1 MGGGWR
7 GFPCVGRRE
16 PSLCLQSSLGS
27 AASFS
32 HCKNVQL
39 QIFAE
44 TGIMVT
50 TKHQSCAESVV
61 KIIHYPRHPCIV
73 YGTCCLCPAYS
84 HHATLS
90 TAVVLLCT
98 VLWMLSMFP
107 PPSPAQSSAALFR
120 QLSHRFL
127 CNSII
132 SIEAGQAL
140 ILKAVTPSNFIQ
152 PGGVWTM
159 V

>member
-27 AASFS
+27 ADSFS

-61 KIIHYPRHPCIV
+61 KIIHYPRHPCMGPVVCVRHIR
-73 YGTCCLCPAYS
+73 TAPRCP
-84 HHATLS
+84 L
-90 TAVVLLCT
+90 LLCCCAPCYGC
-98 VLWMLSMFP
+98 SQCFP

>member
-27 AASFS
+27 ADSFS

-61 KIIHYPRHPCIV
+61 KIIHYPRHPCMGPVVCVRHNIR
-73 YGTCCLCPAYS
+73 TTPRCP
-84 HHATLS
+84 
-90 TAVVLLCT
+90 LLVCT
-98 VLWMLSMFP
+98 MLSMFP